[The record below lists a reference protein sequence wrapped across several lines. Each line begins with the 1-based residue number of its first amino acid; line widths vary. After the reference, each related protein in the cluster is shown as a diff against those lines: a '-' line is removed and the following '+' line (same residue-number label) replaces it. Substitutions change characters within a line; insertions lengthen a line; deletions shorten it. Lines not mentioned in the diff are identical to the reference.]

1 MKRADIIDTHKQ
13 FMVKAVKVWTHIF
26 AAFCFF
32 TTFEP
37 LNINPQ
43 NEKHEK
49 ESFINYCYSIYFSVT
64 GSEYIKTDDLQYQ
77 KCKWHG

>member
-1 MKRADIIDTHKQ
+1 
-13 FMVKAVKVWTHIF
+13 MVEAVKVWTHIF

-32 TTFEP
+32 ATFEP

-49 ESFINYCYSIYFSVT
+49 ESFISYCYSICLFGA
-64 GSEYIKTDDLQYQ
+64 GSEHIEADDLQYQ
-77 KCKWHG
+77 ECKRHG